1 MKIRKTFMLLSLVLF
16 ASTTMFAQKEAT
28 KKTERT
34 RVLELNKAMTSE
46 QIDDYYKTFMKRKPT
61 TISPENLPASE
72 MTKSSQTKSELAV
85 PDDMIFPIESD
96 EVQAI
101 LIEWPYITVKKGTND
116 YAEAMFDGWG
126 LENSFGGY
134 KLVETTSTPDVAKSS
149 NYAKLH
155 GQLANAIQK
164 HTQVWIDVWY
174 DDDTTTIKQFMADRG
189 TPLVNYRFFV
199 HPGNAFWA
207 RDWGP
212 VAFYYDDDDK
222 IAFMDFEYYGGR
234 PLDDQLPIQIAND
247 LGWKCFTNTIEYE
260 GGNILVDGLG
270 SLFTTSAVY
279 GNNEDT
285 YGLYYLDQ
293 SGTTPQLRMQTKK
306 ALTKEQ
312 VNDSLKHLLNL
323 DELTV
328 VTALDYDGGTGH
340 IDLYCDMWE
349 ETGFVMAK
357 YPDALASWGD
367 AKRVDSIH
375 NLFTSME
382 NFYGNK
388 YESVRVPLPKKN
400 NGSWYTSGGDYN
412 RYTRCWAN
420 HTFVNDAIIQPVFY
434 DSTKIGSQAGDIE
447 SNREALNVLRNAYPG
462 YAFEEIDVRSFDGFG
477 GAIHCITK
485 QIPAENPVRIYHQ
498 PARFFNTTQNGSTYK
513 IDVFSQNHSGINNV
527 KIYYKLANE
536 NEWKVKEMTSLGD
549 SKYTCDI
556 NLNADLNRD
565 TLYYYIASTSNN
577 GKSMLKP
584 MTAHRGGFYTMPY
597 GKEVTSYNKDYAYDS
612 LPKPTYDYSNL
623 SFDTTKITYGAP
635 LDTSTVGIDY
645 ISQNEFENIGEVYPN
660 PAKDNVSVK
669 INNTKDLYY
678 RIITVKGQIAQRGK
692 IAKGTIEY
700 QFDTRDLKAGN
711 YWILFSDGN
720 LSTSRKLVIIK

>member
-28 KKTERT
+28 KKAERA

-46 QIDDYYKTFMKRKPT
+46 QIDDYYKTFMKRKPA

-72 MTKSSQTKSELAV
+72 MPKSSQTKSELAV

-126 LENSFGGY
+126 LESSWSGY
-134 KLVETTSTPDVAKSS
+134 SLVETTSTPDVAKTS

-155 GQLANAIQK
+155 AQLADAIQK
-164 HTQVWIDVWY
+164 HAQVWIDVWY

-293 SGTTPQLRMQTKK
+293 SGTTPQLRLQTKK

-323 DELTV
+323 DELTI

-357 YPDALASWGD
+357 YPDTLASWGD
-367 AKRVDSIH
+367 AQRVDSIH
-375 NLFTSME
+375 TLFTSMD
-382 NFYGNK
+382 NCFGNK
-388 YESVRVPLPKKN
+388 YESVRVPLPTKN
-400 NGSWYTSGGDYN
+400 NGSWYKSGSDYN

-434 DSTKIGSQAGDIE
+434 DSTKIGSLAGDIE

-498 PARFFNTTQNGSTYK
+498 PARFFNTTQNGNTYK

-623 SFDTTKITYGAP
+623 SFDTTKITYGAT
-635 LDTSTVGIDY
+635 LDTSTVGIEY

-700 QFDTRDLKAGN
+700 QFDTRNLKAGN